1 MPLLQLSNMPTPSK
15 SIMSCHTII
24 IMSRQM
30 LLLSSMTLLTIIL
43 DSIPDLTKTS
53 PSLKT
58 SFNVQ
63 SNVHLTTLWV
73 IIDYLR
79 TTGNYFVLLPWRLF
93 YWRRFLLS
101 ACHFL
106 FFAPL
111 GNYIWVNDYMA
122 SMHNDSNLWLAF
134 VLCTYFPSSCLYNCH
149 CYTLAIVE
157 GVLVCRLIHT

>member
-1 MPLLQLSNMPTPSK
+1 MLVLLMPLLQLSNMPTPSK

-43 DSIPDLTKTS
+43 DSIPD
-53 PSLKT
+53 
-58 SFNVQ
+58 
-63 SNVHLTTLWV
+63 LTTLWV

-157 GVLVCRLIHT
+157 GVLVCRLIRT